1 MSEPPHKIG
10 LFGDQRFFF
19 PPCRPASACGD
30 WDERDL
36 EGQCSTLGCQ
46 NSFKVEFN
54 VYSDQVQPKLKEI
67 GDCVYNSRIYF
78 AVLGCFCHAPV
89 CDNCSAKG
97 STITCRICGE
107 RGDIIIVYKRL
118 VFDYQNESRR
128 FSNRYFWM
136 MTHTD
141 ANKCI
146 EKNLGPYYSD
156 FVNYYRGKGWD
167 IDIRELNSHE
177 MCKEMDKFKYSSLE
191 EDMTKKLRSNCKN
204 FLEWLFVTRRL
215 AEKGVINCSKLN
227 PAALTK
233 YIAIFYSF
241 CLNRFFLISTT
252 DVMRRIA
259 PRMSIYNSQ
268 FQRFISQST
277 GIVGSLEFF
286 VFRKKYL
293 NTYRLFGFIMKMIE
307 KLAQPS
313 VVLLGRQ
320 QIPYYFRMLYS
331 RIIKRLCKI

>member
-1 MSEPPHKIG
+1 MSEQPHKIG
-10 LFGDQRFFF
+10 LFGDPRFFF
-19 PPCRPASACGD
+19 HPCRPASACGD

-46 NSFKVEFN
+46 DAIKVEFD
-54 VYSDQVQPKLKEI
+54 VYSEKVEPILKEI
-67 GDCVYNSRIYF
+67 GGCVYNSRKYF
-78 AVLGCFCHAPV
+78 AVLDCFCHAPV

-97 STITCRICGE
+97 STVTCRICGE
-107 RGDIIIVYKRL
+107 RGDIIIVYKRD
-118 VFDYQNESRR
+118 VFHIQNEFRR

-156 FVNYYRGKGWD
+156 FVNYYRGKGGD

-177 MCKEMDKFKYSSLE
+177 MCQEMDNFKYSSLE
-191 EDMTKKLRSNCKN
+191 EDITKKLRTNYKN

-241 CLNRFFLISTT
+241 CLNRFFLMSTT

-293 NTYRLFGFIMKMIE
+293 NTYRLFGFMMKMIE